1 MDDDEEMMSIFD
13 EKYGEESCTFD
24 ECRRLNQIA
33 ENQAYGPFIIQS
45 LNSSVLSVAN
55 CENAEELCY
64 EVSTNVSILHYP
76 VTYSIER
83 TELIVLSTVLNFLE
97 DRSVIPISVQPETV
111 TTSISMIF
119 SGVQPEVMDVEEQT
133 DFIGVVFDYLED
145 ILGRFDP
152 PILVEVV
159 TFDSQSLVVDVV
171 GVQSEDVRFLEEA
184 TLNETEIS
192 ELTVNVVVVGQ
203 YLPPPEIDFDNVVVE
218 VFDSEG
224 EQGDFLELI
233 DESNNTYFEPVI
245 KDVSLVSVEVTNDI
259 PSTSRSDSFFGDLGE
274 EGGIVVMSASSIVLV
289 VAVALIWREH
299 HRKVE
304 RKRREEELRSADPMK
319 HFDEKDR
326 HRESREEHD
335 LGPILYDTVGT
346 RMIRTESISFETGEG
361 YVCMG

>member
-1 MDDDEEMMSIFD
+1 M
-13 EKYGEESCTFD
+13 
-24 ECRRLNQIA
+24 L
-33 ENQAYGPFIIQS
+33 
-45 LNSSVLSVAN
+45 
-55 CENAEELCY
+55 
-64 EVSTNVSILHYP
+64 
-76 VTYSIER
+76 
-83 TELIVLSTVLNFLE
+83 
-97 DRSVIPISVQPETV
+97 
-111 TTSISMIF
+111 
-119 SGVQPEVMDVEEQT
+119 
-133 DFIGVVFDYLED
+133 YL
-145 ILGRFDP
+145 
-152 PILVEVV
+152 VV